1 MSKDRFIKLRRVV
14 VTGMGI
20 VSPVGIGIEEPWE
33 NVKKGKSGISRITKI
48 DVSDLGSQVGGEVKN
63 FDPSNYMDNRTIR
76 RNDEFIH
83 YAVAAAKIAWEDAG
97 LSELS
102 EDEQDRTGVAVGSG
116 IGGIGS
122 ISRNQNILNEKG
134 FRKIQP
140 FFIPGAIINMASG
153 ILSMIY
159 KAKGPNL
166 STVTACATSTH
177 SIGEAFR
184 LIQTG
189 YADMMITGGTE
200 APITPLGVGGFDIM
214 RALSR
219 HNEEPSKASRPFDAT
234 RDGFV
239 IAEGS
244 TILIL
249 EEYEKAK
256 KRGAKIYGEI
266 VGFGMSSDAYHQ
278 TSPSPDGSG
287 AARCMKEA
295 LKDAEI
301 EPEKIDYINAH
312 GTSTVLNDKTE
323 TLAIK
328 TVFGDYAYKVNIS
341 STKSMTGHLLGSAG
355 AIEAAFSLLA
365 IRDSIVP
372 PTINYENSDPECDL
386 NYTPNES
393 IKKDLT
399 YVMSNSFGFGGT
411 NATLIFKKISEED

>member
-1 MSKDRFIKLRRVV
+1 MSKERVISLRRVV
-14 VTGMGI
+14 VTGIGI

-33 NVKKGKSGISRITKI
+33 NIKNGKSGISRVTKF
-48 DVSDLGSQVGGEVKN
+48 DVTDLGSQIAGEVKN
-63 FDPSNYMDNRTIR
+63 FDPTQYMDNRIIR

-83 YAVAAAKIAWEDAG
+83 YAVAATKIAWEDSG
-97 LSELS
+97 LSNLS
-102 EDEQDRTGVAVGSG
+102 EEEQDRMGVAVGSG
-116 IGGIGS
+116 IGGIG
-122 ISRNQNILNEKG
+122 IITKNQDIFKEKG

-140 FFIPGAIINMASG
+140 FFIPGGIINMASG

-189 YADMMITGGTE
+189 YADLMITGGAE
-200 APITPLGVGGFDIM
+200 APIVPLAIGGFDIM

-219 HNEEPSKASRPFDAT
+219 RNDAPEKASRPFDAE

-239 IAEGS
+239 IAEGA

-249 EEYEKAK
+249 EEYERAK
-256 KRGAKIYGEI
+256 SRGAKIYGEI
-266 VGFGMSSDAYHQ
+266 IGFGMSSDAYHQ
-278 TSPSPDGSG
+278 TSPAPDGSG
-287 AARCMKEA
+287 AARCMSEA
-295 LKDAEI
+295 IKDAGI
-301 EPEKIDYINAH
+301 KPEDIDYINAH

-323 TLAIK
+323 TMAIK
-328 TVFGDYAYKVNIS
+328 NVFGDHAYEVNIS

-365 IRDSIVP
+365 MRDGIIP
-372 PTINYENSDPECDL
+372 PTINYENPDPECDL
-386 NYTPNES
+386 NYTPNKS
-393 IKKDLT
+393 IKKKIK
-399 YVMSNSFGFGGT
+399 YAMSNSFGFGGT
-411 NATLIFKKISEED
+411 NATLVFKNIMEED

>member
-1 MSKDRFIKLRRVV
+1 MYKKREISLRRVV
-14 VTGMGI
+14 VTGIGM

-33 NVKKGKSGISRITKI
+33 NIKKGKSGIGKITKM
-48 DVSDLGSQVGGEVKN
+48 DVSGLGSQVAGEVKD
-63 FDPSNYMDNRTIR
+63 FDPSEYMDNRTIR

-83 YAVAAAKIAWEDAG
+83 YAVAAAKIAWEDSG

-102 EDEQDRTGVAVGSG
+102 EGEKERLGVAIGSG

-122 ISRNQNILNEKG
+122 ISRNQNILMEKG
-134 FRKIQP
+134 YRKIQP

-153 ILSMIY
+153 IVSVLY
-159 KAKGPNL
+159 QAKGPNL
-166 STVTACATSTH
+166 SPVTACATSTH

-184 LIQTG
+184 LIQLG
-189 YADMMITGGTE
+189 YSDIMITGGAE
-200 APITPLGVGGFDIM
+200 APITELGVGGFDIM

-219 HNEEPSKASRPFDAT
+219 RNDEPEKASRPFDAN

-266 VGFGMSSDAYHQ
+266 LGFGMSSDAYHQ

-287 AARCMKEA
+287 AARCMSEA
-295 LKDAEI
+295 LKDAGVK
-301 EPEKIDYINAH
+301 PEEIDYINAH
-312 GTSTVLNDKTE
+312 GTSTQLNDKME

-328 TVFGDYAYKVNIS
+328 TVFKEYAKKVNIS

-355 AIEAAFSLLA
+355 AIEAAFTLLA
-365 IRDSIVP
+365 MRDSIIP
-372 PTINYENSDPECDL
+372 PTINYEIPDPECDL
-386 NYTPNES
+386 NYTPNNS
-393 IKKDLT
+393 VKKDLK
-399 YVMSNSFGFGGT
+399 YAISNSFGFGGT
-411 NATLIFKKISEED
+411 NATLVFGKITEEE

>member
-1 MSKDRFIKLRRVV
+1 MSKDKFIKLRRVV

-20 VSPVGIGIEEPWE
+20 VSPVGIGIEEPWKSIKE
-33 NVKKGKSGISRITKI
+33 GKSGITKITKI
-48 DVSDLGSQVGGEVKN
+48 DVTDLGSQVGGEVKN
-63 FDPSNYMDNRTIR
+63 FDPLDYMDNRTAR

-134 FRKIQP
+134 YRKIQP

-189 YADMMITGGTE
+189 YADMMITGGAE
-200 APITPLGVGGFDIM
+200 APITELGVGGFDIM

-219 HNEEPSKASRPFDAT
+219 YNEEPSKASRPFDAK

-249 EEYEKAK
+249 EEYERAK
-256 KRGAKIYGEI
+256 ERGAKIYGEI

-278 TSPSPDGSG
+278 TSPAPDGSG
-287 AARCMKEA
+287 AAKCMSEA
-295 LKDAEI
+295 LKDANIKPTEV
-301 EPEKIDYINAH
+301 DYINAH

-323 TLAIK
+323 TMAIK
-328 TVFGDYAYKVNIS
+328 TVFGDYAYEVNIS

-365 IRDSIVP
+365 IRDGIIP
-372 PTINYENSDPECDL
+372 PTINYENPDPECDL
-386 NYTPNES
+386 NYTPNNS
-393 IKKDLT
+393 VKKDLT

-411 NATLIFKKISEED
+411 NATLVFKKISEEE